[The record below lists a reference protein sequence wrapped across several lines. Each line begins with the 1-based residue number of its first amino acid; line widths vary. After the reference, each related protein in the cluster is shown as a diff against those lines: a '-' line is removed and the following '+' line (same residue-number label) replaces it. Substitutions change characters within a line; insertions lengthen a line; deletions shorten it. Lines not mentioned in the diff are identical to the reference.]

1 MMTEIS
7 LIVFTISLILLI
19 NSFVVYPI
27 VIHLAYG
34 KKNKIKNQK
43 QYEPTIAII
52 IAAYN
57 EEKVIAKRIENVASL
72 EYDFNKIEVLIG
84 SDNSNDKT
92 NDILLSYNE
101 KYNWLKIFL
110 FNERKGK
117 AGIINE
123 LVNQAKNEILVFT
136 DANTIFQKNTLK
148 ELVRDFKDNRVG
160 GVCGKLILIESQ
172 DTINE
177 SNEESKY
184 WFYENIIKTAEGEA
198 GISFSANGGIFAIR
212 KNLFEEI
219 PIDKPVT
226 DDLFISLSIVKKGYK
241 FNFAENALAF
251 EEISKNVKDEYKRKV
266 RFSATNFQTLIHFKE
281 LIWGKNKLLA
291 YAFFSHKVTRWF
303 LPLVLILLFFSSW
316 ITASH
321 SFFGFLVLSIQ
332 IFFYFFALIG
342 FIFANLKYRISLF
355 SIPYYFVVSNH
366 AVVNGFVKFIRNRH
380 SVIWE
385 STKR

>member
-1 MMTEIS
+1 MPEIS
-7 LIVFTISLILLI
+7 LIIFIINLLLLL
-19 NSFVVYPI
+19 NSFLVYPI
-27 VIHLAYG
+27 VVHLSHG
-34 KKNKIKNQK
+34 RRKDKKSKNRH
-43 QYEPTIAII
+43 EPSVSVV

-57 EEKVIAKRIENVASL
+57 EEKVIGNRIENIASL

-84 SDNSNDKT
+84 SDNSIDKT
-92 NDILLSYNE
+92 NDILISYTE
-101 KYNWLKIFL
+101 KYNWLKVFL

-123 LVNQAKNEILVFT
+123 LIDKTKNEIIVFT
-136 DANTIFQKNTLK
+136 DANTIFQKNALS
-148 ELVRDFKDNRVG
+148 ELVNDFFDPQVG
-160 GVCGKLILIESQ
+160 GVCGKLILVENQ
-172 DTINE
+172 NTMNE

-212 KNLFEEI
+212 KNLFEKI
-219 PIDKPVT
+219 PVDKPVT

-241 FNFAENALAF
+241 FNFAKNALAF
-251 EEISKNVKDEYKRKV
+251 EEISKNVQDEYNRKV

-281 LIWGKNKLLA
+281 LLFGKNKLLA

-303 LPLVLILLFFSSW
+303 LPLILTLLFFSSW
-316 ITASH
+316 LYASY
-321 SFFGFLVLSIQ
+321 SVVVFLIFSLQ

-342 FIFANLKYRISLF
+342 FIFAKLKFRVSLF
-355 SIPYYFVVSNH
+355 SIPFYFIVSNH
-366 AVVNGFVKFIRNRH
+366 AVVNGFLKFIKNKH

-385 STKR
+385 TTKR